1 MCVLLLSYATSFRF
15 VRLIGQTSHFN
26 TPSLKSSYLDELN
39 VFKAE
44 KKVLVGLTT
53 DAWQV
58 GQKKYKEFLAVN
70 KMAKRIQKSNLACVE
85 VPMWEISQGPHFD
98 ELQKLLESFWLPDLT
113 TADNLILKYDLIV
126 IPDPV
131 LAKYLVEAYY
141 LKENKLAKK
150 KEYYE
155 KLMKQ
160 PWGVVDAYPP
170 KERMEWERVK
180 SLHKQKWIRKFPP
193 LATIGEDTYK
203 RIKNHGQV
211 EYFANGVEDF
221 ALYLPNDLIPTR
233 RVLLLRFKNRF
244 ETLVQSLLMGGVNCT
259 SAYPITWVRKE
270 WNLQEERMA
279 KEVDVVYFHE
289 AHAVKEWRERLK
301 DREKDV
307 VVVCHDEKVALE
319 AKVQGYKD
327 IFFAKKSDTEG
338 LTTAVLQ
345 AVDFCKER
353 SRGSTKK

>member
-1 MCVLLLSYATSFRF
+1 
-15 VRLIGQTSHFN
+15 
-26 TPSLKSSYLDELN
+26 
-39 VFKAE
+39 
-44 KKVLVGLTT
+44 
-53 DAWQV
+53 
-58 GQKKYKEFLAVN
+58 
-70 KMAKRIQKSNLACVE
+70 VE

-141 LKENKLAKK
+141 LKESKMAKK

-211 EYFANGVEDF
+211 DD
-221 ALYLPNDLIPTR
+221 LP
-233 RVLLLRFKNRF
+233 V
-244 ETLVQSLLMGGVNCT
+244 
-259 SAYPITWVRKE
+259 
-270 WNLQEERMA
+270 
-279 KEVDVVYFHE
+279 
-289 AHAVKEWRERLK
+289 
-301 DREKDV
+301 
-307 VVVCHDEKVALE
+307 
-319 AKVQGYKD
+319 
-327 IFFAKKSDTEG
+327 
-338 LTTAVLQ
+338 
-345 AVDFCKER
+345 
-353 SRGSTKK
+353 